1 MNPFFKI
8 QNLQFLF
15 DKKTFSEKFLDLYF
29 QIFRSLFNEIQI
41 YLWLEKNSNLYLMK
55 IQIYF
60 VTSKIFRF
68 VFSENID
75 LFFIFRKKEFWWLI
89 ANFEIKEELKHVK
102 TLKNILSKHTN
113 MADINYEQ
121 DIIKS
126 NTYYQTSC
134 NEQLNMSIKRKEK

>member
-1 MNPFFKI
+1 MKIKIYFWPNFFFFFVRSI
-8 QNLQFLF
+8 
-15 DKKTFSEKFLDLYF
+15 FSENTDLFL
-29 QIFRSLFNEIQI
+29 SPK
-41 YLWLEKNSNLYLMK
+41 KNFK
-55 IQIYF
+55 
-60 VTSKIFRF
+60 F

-134 NEQLNMSIKRKEK
+134 NEQLNMSIKKKKNKHKNETKYLLAWAYPSMKEYFRN